1 MPYETGA
8 KVRLTRDVQ
17 VTADDTAARRGLP
30 GPLYLA
36 EGLGGVVTGVTQESG
51 GGAQDQLADF
61 DQRFRDSRFEPHAAR
76 FIGELRQHLVR
87 QGGFDAG
94 VGTRTKYRVRF
105 ENGFVLSGVEEDWL
119 TGS

>member
-17 VTADDTAARRGLP
+17 VTADGTAARNGFP

-36 EGLGGVVTGVTQESG
+36 EGLGGVVTGLTNEAG
-51 GGAQDQLADF
+51 GGAQDHLADF
-61 DQRFRDSRFEPHAAR
+61 DQRFRDSRFDDHAAR
-76 FIGELRQHLVR
+76 FIGEIRQQLVR
-87 QGGFDAG
+87 QGGFDSG
-94 VGTRTKYRVRF
+94 VGARIRYKVRF

-119 TGS
+119 TGA